1 MLPLRQNVEFCEPS
15 EQCCSAVD
23 GSIIPQNGKKRKV
36 TCDVKNGSRT
46 VASLQSENISPH
58 SKRQR
63 SDSYTDKEEDCLAL
77 LMADQ
82 EKKAFSKYGN
92 HFHELSPMALN
103 NSPTSKPGQA
113 KKLVIKNFKGM
124 EIKDGGDYSL
134 TKMQINNSGCYI
146 TTLYS

>member
-1 MLPLRQNVEFCEPS
+1 MLPLRQNVDFCEPS

-124 EIKDGGDYSL
+124 MEIEEVTKMLTKKEIKLSSCDN
-134 TKMQINNSGCYI
+134 TA
-146 TTLYS
+146 LYS